1 MCRSGRTYG
10 IYMGKIAISANRPK
24 RQLAANQ
31 KFHRLER
38 KASTIAAKSGAW
50 SS

>member
-1 MCRSGRTYG
+1 MGQKDRTSG

-24 RQLAANQ
+24 RQSAANQ
-31 KFHRLER
+31 KFPRLEQ
-38 KASTIAAKSGAW
+38 KASTIAAKSGVW

>member
-1 MCRSGRTYG
+1 MGQKDRTSG

-24 RQLAANQ
+24 RQSAANQ
-31 KFHRLER
+31 KFPRLEE
-38 KASTIAAKSGAW
+38 KPSTIAAKSGVW